1 MLIFAPL
8 NATINNLLNIFSESK
23 KYKILDAEIYP
34 KSVKRKKTLVL
45 INYFKNNLANHFL

>member
-34 KSVKRKKTLVL
+34 KSVKRKKNISVNKL
-45 INYFKNNLANHFL
+45 F